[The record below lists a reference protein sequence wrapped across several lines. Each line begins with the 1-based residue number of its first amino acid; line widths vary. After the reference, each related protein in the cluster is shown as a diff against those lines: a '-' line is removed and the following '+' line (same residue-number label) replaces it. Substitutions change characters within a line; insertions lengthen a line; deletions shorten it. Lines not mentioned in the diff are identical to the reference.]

1 MFSDLFDRIHLLA
14 VVLVLVV
21 IALLL
26 GGFIDRGD
34 EPLRSKRDPSVE
46 RAMQERARAAFLLET
61 YQPVDQMIADKRYAE
76 ALLKLQSFEKSYP
89 GEAHSMI
96 LRGSILIAQGVVGEG
111 IAQYAAAVK
120 VNGDYVDEKS
130 SLNRRNEI
138 TLLVENSLPK
148 IKESLRSVVTPS
160 TEKSLKNLYY
170 LQSRLAGGCE

>member
-1 MFSDLFDRIHLLA
+1 
-14 VVLVLVV
+14 
-21 IALLL
+21 
-26 GGFIDRGD
+26 
-34 EPLRSKRDPSVE
+34 
-46 RAMQERARAAFLLET
+46 
-61 YQPVDQMIADKRYAE
+61 
-76 ALLKLQSFEKSYP
+76 
-89 GEAHSMI
+89 MI